1 MEKSKKEGNWEK
13 TKTKRRKEK
22 GGRGDKARRG
32 KKTEKGEIE
41 PKCPRQGKHTGAGSQ
56 QLEKVASVT
65 AK

>member
-1 MEKSKKEGNWEK
+1 MEKKIKTKLWKEKKE
-13 TKTKRRKEK
+13 
-22 GGRGDKARRG
+22 GRGDKAIRG

-41 PKCPRQGKHTGAGSQ
+41 PKCPREGKYMGAGSQ